1 MKTRII
7 CLIVALFCAV
17 GARSQS
23 VELHVPIEN
32 SPFITLQYA
41 NGNERGSIFTFVDI
55 PLANGLPYFEIAA
68 EATMFNVKRTAF
80 NFHAGY
86 DKLLASNVN
95 GALLLGVGISR
106 PYFSVAVMWRKN
118 ESNTYQVTASW
129 RTNPKHR
136 VNFCGYI
143 DIWDREFRTQPQLW
157 VRLFHHSFYVGTEF
171 DIGYSFRV
179 KEFLF
184 APTIGVKY
192 EF

>member
-7 CLIVALFCAV
+7 YLALALFCAV
-17 GARSQS
+17 GVRAQS
-23 VELHVPIEN
+23 VEMHVPIEN
-32 SPFITLQYA
+32 TPFMTLQYA

-86 DKLLASNVN
+86 DKLLASNVS
-95 GALLLGVGISR
+95 GVLLLGVGISR

-118 ESNTYQVTASW
+118 ELHTYQVTASW
-129 RTNPKHR
+129 RTNPKSR

-171 DIGYSFRV
+171 DVGYSFRT
-179 KEFLF
+179 KQLLF
-184 APTIGVKY
+184 SPTIGLKY